1 MRNESYLSDCR
12 EYRDSLDYRPIT
24 SSDPIVDHQIC
35 VCVRKRPLN
44 KKGMQCYVTVNSFI
58 TIALTG
64 ESFQVEFIHQEKV
77 HFYIPIIY
85 WFAINHVKKQFRL
98 HAFVLS

>member
-1 MRNESYLSDCR
+1 MSAVNNWDAVHFMFISVTDSCFS

-44 KKGMQCYVTVNSFI
+44 KKGIGC
-58 TIALTG
+58 
-64 ESFQVEFIHQEKV
+64 
-77 HFYIPIIY
+77 
-85 WFAINHVKKQFRL
+85 FRFSV
-98 HAFVLS
+98 AN